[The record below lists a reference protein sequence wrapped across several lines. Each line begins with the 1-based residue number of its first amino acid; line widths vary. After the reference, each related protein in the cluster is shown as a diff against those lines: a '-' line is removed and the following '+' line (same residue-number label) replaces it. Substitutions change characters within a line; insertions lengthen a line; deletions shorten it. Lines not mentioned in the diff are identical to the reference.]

1 MRIGLTGTMSVGK
14 TTLVAALKES
24 DKFTFYKFAT
34 ERSQFLSDLG
44 IPLNTDS
51 TLKGQTVF
59 LAERCAELINEN
71 IITDRTIIDVLAF
84 TFEANSISFRN
95 KKAFE
100 RYAQRFI
107 KEYDYIFYI
116 PMDGV
121 LLEDNGVR
129 CVDKEY
135 RDKIDFTI
143 KRMIRDHGL
152 EAKNIISI
160 PPHLTVEER
169 VTFIEK
175 NTSTS
180 YL

>member
-1 MRIGLTGTMSVGK
+1 
-14 TTLVAALKES
+14 
-24 DKFTFYKFAT
+24 
-34 ERSQFLSDLG
+34 
-44 IPLNTDS
+44 
-51 TLKGQTVF
+51 
-59 LAERCAELINEN
+59 
-71 IITDRTIIDVLAF
+71 
-84 TFEANSISFRN
+84 
-95 KKAFE
+95 
-100 RYAQRFI
+100 
-107 KEYDYIFYI
+107 
-116 PMDGV
+116 MDGV